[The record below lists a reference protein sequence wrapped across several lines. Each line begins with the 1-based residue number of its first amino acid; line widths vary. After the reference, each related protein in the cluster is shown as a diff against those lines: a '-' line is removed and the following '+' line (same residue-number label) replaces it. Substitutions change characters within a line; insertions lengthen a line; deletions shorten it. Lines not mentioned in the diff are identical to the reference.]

1 MVTTENL
8 ARIVVPER
16 VITDEDSLIAF
27 SHDLSFV
34 KGQRPAC
41 IVKPR
46 GLDQIQ
52 PLVKLANEQGF
63 ALVPCSSSGPRSRGD
78 TVPATSGAVIVDLS
92 EMKAIRRVDRRNK
105 VAMIEPGVTF
115 GELQAAVEKQ
125 GLRLEMPLLP
135 RKTKSVVAS
144 LLEREPT
151 TGPKYNWDAIDPMC
165 CLEMVFGAGDLFRT
179 GNAAGPGSLEEQWA
193 SGQAQKM
200 PMGPAQTDLA
210 RLIQGAQG
218 SLGIATWATIK
229 LELKPKLRKGFFV
242 SGQTLD
248 ELIPFTYK
256 ILWRKFPDICLILNQ
271 VNLAAIAGLDPKGL
285 PAWTLLYSLSGLD
298 HLPEERL
305 AFMEQD
311 LAEIA
316 LECKVTPRRNL
327 AGVAANQMVDLVSRP
342 SEGPYWKFRK
352 SGACHDIFF
361 LTTLDRTPEFARLM
375 DGLMREFGL
384 ARENLGAYIQPIRH
398 GTGCHLEFNLMYD
411 PNRPED
417 ADRLPALFERA
428 SRACLDLGG
437 FFSRPYGLW
446 SELAYAQCPDTV
458 RALKKIKNI
467 FDPRGVMNP
476 GRLCFGKEAS
486 S

>member
-1 MVTTENL
+1 VG
-8 ARIVVPER
+8 PER
-16 VITDEDSLIAF
+16 VVTDEDALIAYSF
-27 SHDLSFV
+27 DLSFV
-34 KGQRPAC
+34 KGERPEC

-46 GLDQIQ
+46 GLDEVRQ
-52 PLVKLANEQGF
+52 LVKLANDKGF
-63 ALVPCSSSGPRSRGD
+63 CLIPCSSRGPRSRGD
-78 TVPATSGAVIVDLS
+78 TVPAVPGAVIVDLS
-92 EMKAIRRVDRRNK
+92 EMKAIRRVDQRNK

-115 GELQAAVEKQ
+115 AELQAEVEKH
-125 GLRLEMPLLP
+125 GLRLEMPLTP
-135 RKTKSVVAS
+135 RRNKSVVAS

-151 TGPKYNWDAIDPMC
+151 TGPKYNWDAIDPLC
-165 CLEMVFGAGDLFRT
+165 CLELVFGTGDLFRT
-179 GNAAGPGSLEEQWA
+179 GNAAGPGSLEQQWA
-193 SGQAQKM
+193 SGQAQKV

-218 SLGIATWATIK
+218 SLGIVTWATIK
-229 LELKPKLRKGFFV
+229 LELMPALRKGFFV
-242 SGQTLD
+242 AGQSLE
-248 ELIPFTYK
+248 ELIAFTYK
-256 ILWRKFPDICLILNQ
+256 ILWRKFPDICLILNN
-271 VNLAAIAGLDPKGL
+271 VNLAAIAGLDPKDL
-285 PAWTLLYSLSGLD
+285 PPWALLYSLSGLA

-305 AFMEQD
+305 DYMEQD

-316 LECKVTPRRNL
+316 QEFKVTPLSNL
-327 AGVAANQMVDLVSRP
+327 KGVAADQMVDLVSRP
-342 SEGPYWKFRK
+342 SVEPYWKFRK
-352 SGACHDIFF
+352 KGACRDVFF
-361 LTTLDRTPEFARLM
+361 LSTLDRASKFLEAM
-375 DGLMREFGL
+375 DGLCREFGW

-417 ADRLPALFERA
+417 AGRLPALFERA

-476 GRLCFGKEAS
+476 GRLCFEKEA
-486 S
+486 